1 MRRRG
6 DARLGKGKR
15 GARVESAWGGG
26 GGRPTRGATMSEK
39 RSGGTKVPTRKNISV
54 FLGACVAL
62 SLSLSLFGTEHRVLL
77 LLWISGGVFFPPP
90 SEESRS
96 VNGGRRDGGGGRRN
110 DGNADLCTIFFA

>member
-1 MRRRG
+1 MR
-6 DARLGKGKR
+6 
-15 GARVESAWGGG
+15 
-26 GGRPTRGATMSEK
+26 
-39 RSGGTKVPTRKNISV
+39 SV
-54 FLGACVAL
+54 AEEQKFRCVKIFPCFWERASHSF
-62 SLSLSLFGTEHRVLL
+62 SLSLSGTEHRVLL